1 MFRACRVCKLVLPRE
16 RHLFF
21 LFLYLFE
28 LLLKTTA
35 FGFLGGKFSYWTHNF
50 YNKLDI
56 VATLTYVVEV
66 AYIYIFASD
75 CPWSFR
81 ALRLFRL
88 LKPVGQLGLFSELE
102 TIFESIIKALYPM
115 AVVLSLI
122 LFVLVLYSIIG
133 MTLYSKHFRR
143 RCVWA
148 HDLSLKYPEQWCSRD
163 HKFIESQGCVAFGMF
178 ESSKTITRP
187 IFVTSLD
194 SQVANM
200 RILLLPPKQTSSCK
214 RFAVDKWGGDCQNLS
229 L

>member
-1 MFRACRVCKLVLPRE
+1 MFRAFRVCKWSLPRE
-16 RHLFF
+16 HHLFF
-21 LFLYLFE
+21 LLLYLFE

-35 FGFLGGKFSYWTHNF
+35 FGFLGGKFSYWTLDF

-56 VATLTYVVEV
+56 VATLTYFVEV
-66 AYIYIFASD
+66 AYIYIFSSP
-75 CPWSFR
+75 CPFSFR

-88 LKPVGQLGLFSELE
+88 LKPVGQLGLFSEVE

-148 HDLSLKYPEQWCSRD
+148 HDLSLKVPEQFCWRD
-163 HKFIESQGCVAFGMF
+163 QKFIKSQNCVAFGMF
-178 ESSKTITRP
+178 ESS
-187 IFVTSLD
+187 
-194 SQVANM
+194 
-200 RILLLPPKQTSSCK
+200 
-214 RFAVDKWGGDCQNLS
+214 
-229 L
+229 